1 MGLMQPIS
9 ALYSPK
15 SDVITVLDENTFKTE
30 VLKHPGVAV
39 VEFFAPWCGHCKS
52 LAPEYDKAAS
62 LLKGVVKVVAVDA
75 TAVESL
81 ARKYQIQGFPTIK
94 VFGKDKKTPTDY
106 QGERTSDGIVKGA
119 MSAANQ
125 LIRDRKGGGSSKSS
139 SSSSSRSNSGS
150 KKGSKSDVVQLTDDN
165 FDEIVMG
172 SHDQWLVEFY
182 APWCGHCKNLA
193 PEWEAAATKLK
204 GSVKLGA
211 VDATVHTN
219 LASKYGVK
227 GYPTIKLFKAG
238 KKSKAQDYN
247 GPREASGIVDYALR
261 ILEESG
267 VPTNVPQITSKSVFE
282 ERCSGDSGKICAIM
296 VMPHIMDSSAKERNR
311 YLDTLTNVA
320 KEFRSTMSFGWTE
333 IGAQSGLDDV
343 MGVNF
348 APTLIVMSLEKKVG
362 SMMKLSWSES
372 NAKSYLN
379 GALAGKEK
387 MDTFGDVPKIIKVAA
402 WDGKD
407 AEIIEEPMEDW
418 MKDD

>member
-1 MGLMQPIS
+1 
-9 ALYSPK
+9 
-15 SDVITVLDENTFKTE
+15 
-30 VLKHPGVAV
+30 
-39 VEFFAPWCGHCKS
+39 
-52 LAPEYDKAAS
+52 
-62 LLKGVVKVVAVDA
+62 
-75 TAVESL
+75 
-81 ARKYQIQGFPTIK
+81 
-94 VFGKDKKTPTDY
+94 
-106 QGERTSDGIVKGA
+106 
-119 MSAANQ
+119 MSTYYNFLF
-125 LIRDRKGGGSSKSS
+125 LIF
-139 SSSSSRSNSGS
+139 
-150 KKGSKSDVVQLTDDN
+150 VC
-165 FDEIVMG
+165 
-172 SHDQWLVEFY
+172 FY
-182 APWCGHCKNLA
+182 HGRCGHCKNLA
-193 PEWEAAATKLK
+193 PEWEQAATKLK

-247 GPREASGIVDYALR
+247 GPREASGIVDYALQ

-267 VPTNVPQITSKSVFE
+267 VPPNVPQITSKSVFDD
-282 ERCSGDSGKICAIM
+282 RCSGESGKICAIM

-333 IGAQSGLDDV
+333 IGAQSGLDNV
-343 MGVNF
+343 MSVNF
-348 APTLIVMSLEKKVG
+348 APTLLVMSLEKKVG
-362 SMMKLSWSES
+362 SMMKLSWSET

-387 MDTFGDVPKIIKVAA
+387 MDTFGDVPKIVKVSA

-418 MKDD
+418 MKDDL